1 MTIRTA
7 VLRVLPATMV
17 AYSVMVSNSLI
28 SAQGPGP
35 GADWPQWRGP
45 NRDGVASSFLPP
57 REWPAQLTKRWSVEV
72 GTGYSTPIVA
82 GGRVFMFAR
91 RGENE
96 VISAH
101 DADTGR
107 ELWQLGY
114 GAPFEMHSAAV
125 PHGKGPKSTP
135 AYENGILLT
144 IGMTG
149 IVTAVDAA
157 TGRQLWQ
164 KPGSAPPPLYT
175 SHAFS
180 PIVDGGTVLFHV
192 GGHDRGALTS
202 FDLKT
207 GGVRWT
213 WEGDGPG
220 YGSPMIARL
229 GGTRQVVTITQ
240 QKVVGLNAQTGALLW
255 ERPFKSQLDTTSFT
269 PVIHGD
275 LVIVSGNGGPTMAL
289 RPALA
294 GAQWTAATVWENPD
308 VPARMTNI
316 VAFGDALFGLTTRN
330 AGQYFAV
337 DARSGKTLW
346 TSPGRQATNAATARA
361 GAFLLSLENDGE
373 LVVARSSQTA
383 FEEVKKYKVAET
395 ETWAQ
400 AAFSGNRIF
409 VKDASHLTMWTTN

>member
-1 MTIRTA
+1 MTMRTA
-7 VLRVLPATMV
+7 IRRALTTSVIVCGALVTGLPAF
-17 AYSVMVSNSLI
+17 
-28 SAQGPGP
+28 AQGPR
-35 GADWPQWRGP
+35 ASTDWPQWRGP
-45 NRDGVASSFLPP
+45 NRDGVASSFQPP

-72 GTGYSTPIVA
+72 GTGYATPIVV
-82 GGRVFMFAR
+82 GNRVFMFAR
-91 RGENE
+91 RGDNE

-101 DADTGR
+101 DADSGK
-107 ELWQLGY
+107 ELWRFGY
-114 GAPFEMHSAAV
+114 AAPFEMNSGAA

-135 AYENGILLT
+135 VYDNGILLT

-157 TGRQLWQ
+157 TGKQLWQ

-180 PIVDGGTVLFHV
+180 PIVDGGAVVFHV
-192 GGHDRGALTS
+192 GGHERGALTS

-229 GGTRQVVTITQ
+229 GGTSQVVTITK
-240 QKVVGLNAQTGALLW
+240 QKVVGLNAATGALLW
-255 ERPFKSQLDTTSFT
+255 ERPFKSQLDTNSFT

-289 RPALA
+289 RPALT
-294 GAQWTAATVWENPD
+294 GAQWRADTVWENAD

-316 VAFGDALFGLTTRN
+316 VAFGDALFGMTTRN

-337 DARSGKTLW
+337 DAKSGKTLW

-361 GAFLLSLENDGE
+361 GDFLLSLETDGE
-373 LVVARSSQTA
+373 LVVARNSQTA
-383 FEEVKKYKVAET
+383 FEEVKRYKVADT